1 MTKDNLINKL
11 TLIDTS
17 NYRIMGL
24 YRNNKFAKEPLR
36 FRKQLF
42 DIYNKLSIDDI
53 KTIIQLKEREGQL

>member
-24 YRNNKFAKEPLR
+24 YRNNKFAKE
-36 FRKQLF
+36 KW
-42 DIYNKLSIDDI
+42 S
-53 KTIIQLKEREGQL
+53 RESKYAEAFNPRGH